1 MCAFLP
7 VVRNLPQAYGLLK
20 TCRVWSPWHWPAP
33 SGLQVAPTWKHTEL
47 YASVLLKCFQT
58 PSSSFG
64 GHSSFQQTVLPGT
77 GVWEAWVQ
85 ALQVKTGTK
94 QAPSMS
100 TFSMSCLKS
109 RGQHVLWCQRD
120 KASWKNEPHLNFGT
134 TKNNKFQ
141 LEIYSFSVCP
151 SLLCI
156 VNKKLFI
163 LSSKLVELILNA
175 IHTQVLSIGVHF
187 TSLCCCINP
196 F

>member
-1 MCAFLP
+1 M
-7 VVRNLPQAYGLLK
+7 Y
-20 TCRVWSPWHWPAP
+20 
-33 SGLQVAPTWKHTEL
+33 SGAKE
-47 YASVLLKCFQT
+47 
-58 PSSSFG
+58 
-64 GHSSFQQTVLPGT
+64 
-77 GVWEAWVQ
+77 
-85 ALQVKTGTK
+85 TK
-94 QAPSMS
+94 QVEKMNH
-100 TFSMSCLKS
+100 TLI
-109 RGQHVLWCQRD
+109 
-120 KASWKNEPHLNFGT
+120 FGT
-134 TKNNKFQ
+134 TKKNKFQ